1 MEEEYVRTK
10 KDGICK
16 LLDAEIDGSGLWCG
30 YTDKPFWL
38 RKDNIEKESTDIIDL
53 VKKGDYVNGHLV
65 KAVYLDGPRKYIKLD
80 NAYEN
85 GKGIRTYSE
94 DIKTIVTKEQFKAA
108 EYEV

>member
-16 LLDAEIDGSGLWCG
+16 LFDAEIDGSGLWCG

-53 VKKGDYVNGHLV
+53 IEEGDYVNGY
-65 KAVYLDGPRKYIKLD
+65 KVYADDLFGKYIVVWEEQANYYRKLYL
-80 NAYEN
+80 NC
-85 GKGIRTYSE
+85 I
-94 DIKTIVTKEQFKAA
+94 DIKSIVTKEQFKAA

>member
-1 MEEEYVRTK
+1 
-10 KDGICK
+10 
-16 LLDAEIDGSGLWCG
+16 
-30 YTDKPFWL
+30 
-38 RKDNIEKESTDIIDL
+38 
-53 VKKGDYVNGHLV
+53 VNGHLV